1 VYNVVCVLFKAGDQV
16 PVILFVEVVG
26 KALRLAPL
34 QIGLTALNVGVV
46 FAFTVIVNVA
56 VFAH

>member
-16 PVILFVEVVG
+16 PVTLLFEVVG
-26 KALRLAPL
+26 RALRLVPL
-34 QIGLTALNVGVV
+34 QIGLTAVNVGVV
-46 FAFTVIVNVA
+46 FAFTVIVIVA